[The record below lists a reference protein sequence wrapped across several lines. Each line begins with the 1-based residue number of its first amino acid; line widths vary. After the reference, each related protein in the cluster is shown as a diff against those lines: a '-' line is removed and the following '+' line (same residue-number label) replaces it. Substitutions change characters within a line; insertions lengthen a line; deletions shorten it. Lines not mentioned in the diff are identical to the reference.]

1 VLIFNWIAMRN
12 RPPSKGKS
20 KRHSLLHINAAQ
32 RTASPARADAV
43 CDDLS
48 FLNFKPVLDD
58 AK

>member
-1 VLIFNWIAMRN
+1 MRN